1 MCSSP
6 CTDADSSFGS
16 WDRDAIEEAEDVT
29 KRSDLTGFYQNLVTK
44 NVAFASNRLAEAEAE
59 APSEPLVESADAEPA
74 AHSSESISAAVAE
87 ESVKM
92 PPSPERRKQTTPS
105 TEDTPV
111 SDGRASPHDPM
122 AGRRKRRNDDAS
134 IASARERY
142 LARKRR
148 TQTGTDSADASVG

>member
-1 MCSSP
+1 MCFSP

-16 WDRDAIEEAEDVT
+16 WDRNAIEEAEDVT

-44 NVAFASNRLAEAEAE
+44 NVAFASNRLAEGE

-74 AHSSESISAAVAE
+74 AHSSESIPAAVAE

-92 PPSPERRKQTTPS
+92 PPSPERRKQTMLS
-105 TEDTPV
+105 TEDTPIE
-111 SDGRASPHDPM
+111 DGRASPQDPV
-122 AGRRKRRNDDAS
+122 ADRRKRRNDDAS

-148 TQTGTDSADASVG
+148 TQTGTNSADASVG